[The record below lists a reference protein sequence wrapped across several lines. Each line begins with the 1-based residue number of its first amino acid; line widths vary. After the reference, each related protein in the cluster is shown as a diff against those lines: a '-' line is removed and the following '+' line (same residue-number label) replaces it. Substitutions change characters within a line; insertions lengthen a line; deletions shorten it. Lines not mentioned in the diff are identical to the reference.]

1 MTNCL
6 YGQRKTVKKAKYKGF
21 TYLIV
26 THMTHP
32 CCYIEIP
39 EGHILYGIED
49 YEDTMVDFIECHGGI
64 THAGQ
69 HHLLEP
75 NKFYIG
81 WDYAHAGDYLHMKHF
96 GIEDKFDLHRKKH
109 TLKEL
114 IEDCKKVIEQIM

>member
-1 MTNCL
+1 MRNCL
-6 YGQRKTVKKAKYKGF
+6 YGQRKTVKKAKHKGF

-26 THMTHP
+26 AHMTHP

-39 EGHILYGIED
+39 EGHKLYGVEEYD
-49 YEDTMVDFIECHGGI
+49 DTMVEFIECHGGI

-69 HHLLEP
+69 HCLLEP

-81 WDYAHAGDYLHMKHF
+81 WDYAHAGDYLHLIH
-96 GIEDKFDLHRKKH
+96 DNLDLNKTKH

-114 IEDCKKVIEQIM
+114 TEDCKKVIEQIM